1 MSKAYQLRG
10 KSGSAVGQTFDLSQ
24 PSIAIGRDPGND
36 IVINDNE
43 ISRFHA
49 RLQKVDGGYLF
60 EDLNSTNGSHVNEKP
75 VSGEVMLTPGDVI
88 ALGKNVELDFLLLPQ
103 LASDDPDMTMIAD
116 AGATFI
122 WSEDQERAPTST
134 IPQETESLPAGP
146 ESARKV
152 EEFTMTTGKA
162 KADMP
167 SLDEI
172 MPPVKKKASAGVD
185 DPQAEADP
193 VPAPAP
199 EKKRILGARMKR
211 VEDPALLEGDA
222 QFTADIELPNMLHMA
237 ILRSE
242 HAHARIKSIDTS
254 LAEHRP
260 GVVRV
265 ITAADVKGKIMPL
278 PCVWIPGGVESH
290 FPSHPFPGVPGAGD
304 VLATDRVRYI
314 GDPVAVV
321 VAETRAQAYDAL
333 EAIKV
338 DYEPLPVVVDPRA
351 ALQEGAP
358 QLHDEVPNNLNAYI
372 PYGDKEAAT
381 QAIAEADVVVE
392 LTTYNQRTINNPLEP
407 RCGIGDYDPATGEYT
422 LYATSQSPHDH
433 RLLLALMILG
443 IPMNKLHIIAPKV
456 GGSFGTKGY
465 IYPDMPLVL
474 FLSKELG
481 RPVKWQDTRAGLMRS
496 TVQGRDQ
503 HMTGKLAGTRDGRIT
518 AIYCTSH
525 ANLGAYPSTIGPG
538 VATAMVG
545 RCLSSVYDIAHP
557 FCEIYAVFTNIVSL
571 GAQRGSG
578 RSEATFFIER
588 LIDQFAA
595 EIGMDPVE
603 VRRKNLVRADQ
614 MPFDNR
620 LGWLY
625 DSGDYVTAFDRALE
639 MANYD
644 QLPAMKAEAEQ
655 RGKRLGFSIVPFVA
669 ISGVGPSPRMAKE
682 GMLGGTWESAS
693 VRVHPTGEVSATIG
707 SKPHG
712 QSHETTFGQV
722 VADELGI
729 DLSQVEILH
738 SDTKR
743 APFGQGSYGSRSFSV
758 GGAAVKLAAIAIR
771 EKVSK
776 AAAHIM
782 QVSESEI
789 VYEGGKVYPQG
800 SPEKAQTLQEI
811 ALALWYAWD
820 IPADMEPSLDVTI
833 FFDPPDFNYP
843 YGVHVALVEVDEQ
856 TGEIE
861 IVKYV
866 GVHDAGT
873 AGNEL
878 VLEGQMHGGI
888 THGMGQALFEEAL
901 YTAEGQL
908 RTPTLWEYPIPRATH
923 LPEIEL
929 DLMQTPT
936 PHSILGAKG
945 AGELGTVGSPAAIT
959 NAVCNALADLGV
971 KHIEMPLTPER
982 VWLAIQEAQGGQ
994 N

>member
-1 MSKAYQLRG
+1 MSSNAYQLRV
-10 KSGSAVGQTFDLSQ
+10 KSKDGSRTAPTAGQAFDLNQ
-24 PSIAIGRDPGND
+24 PVITVGRDQSND
-36 IVINDNE
+36 IVIDDNE

-49 RLQKVDGGYLF
+49 RLTEMDEGYVF
-60 EDLNSTNGSHVNEKP
+60 EDLNSTNGSSVNEKAA
-75 VSGEVMLTPGDVI
+75 SGHVTLTPGDVI
-88 ALGKNVELDFLLLPQ
+88 FLGKHVELDFLLLPP
-103 LASDDPDMTMIAD
+103 APAVDVDMTMIGD
-116 AGATFI
+116 AGSTMI
-122 WSEDQERAPTST
+122 WQGDKEN
-134 IPQETESLPAGP
+134 
-146 ESARKV
+146 
-152 EEFTMTTGKA
+152 
-162 KADMP
+162 
-167 SLDEI
+167 
-172 MPPVKKKASAGVD
+172 
-185 DPQAEADP
+185 
-193 VPAPAP
+193 APAAVP
-199 EKKRILGARMKR
+199 RTAEETISPLKKEASDMAPKTSAKVGERQTENAADSKPASKKRRTLGAPLKR

-222 QFTADIELPNMLHMA
+222 KFTADIELPGMLHMA

-242 HAHARIKSIDTS
+242 YAHALIKNIDTS
-254 LAEHRP
+254 LAAHRP

-265 ITAADVKGKIMPL
+265 ITAADVEGKIMPL

-290 FPSHPFPGVPGAGD
+290 FPPHPFPGVPGAGT

-321 VAETRAQAYDAL
+321 VAETRYQAHDAL
-333 EAIKV
+333 EAIQV
-338 DYEPLPVVVDPRA
+338 EYEQLPVVIDPRE
-351 ALQEGAP
+351 ALKEGAP
-358 QLHDEVPNNLNAYI
+358 QLHEEVPNNLNAYI
-372 PYGDKEAAT
+372 PYGDQEAAS
-381 QAIAEADVVVE
+381 QAIAEADAVVE
-392 LTTYNQRTINNPLEP
+392 LTTYNQRTINTPLEP

-422 LYATSQSPHDH
+422 LYATTQSPHDH

-443 IPMNKLHIIAPKV
+443 IPMNKLHIIAPKM

-481 RPVKWQDTRAGLMRS
+481 RPVKWQDTRSGLMRS

-503 HMTGKLAGTRDGRIT
+503 HMSGKLAGTRDGRIT
-518 AIYCTSH
+518 SIYCTSY

-545 RCLSSVYDIAHP
+545 RCVSSVYDIANP

-588 LIDQFAA
+588 LIDKYAM

-625 DSGDYVTAFDRALE
+625 DSGDYVAAFDRALE
-639 MANYD
+639 MANYS
-644 QLPAMKAEAEQ
+644 QFPAMQSEARK
-655 RGKRLGFSIVPFVA
+655 RGKRLGMSIVPFVA

-712 QSHETTFGQV
+712 QSHETTFGQI

-758 GGAAVKLAAIAIR
+758 GGAALKLAAIEIR
-771 EKVSK
+771 EKVCK
-776 AAAHIM
+776 AAAHM
-782 QVSESEI
+782 MKVPESEI
-789 VYEGGKVYPQG
+789 VYEDGKAYPRG
-800 SPEKAQTLQEI
+800 NPEKAQTLQEI

-820 IPADMEPSLDVTI
+820 IPAGMQPSLDVTT
-833 FFDPPDFNYP
+833 FFDPPDFNFP
-843 YGVHVALVEVDEQ
+843 YGVHVVLVEVDEQ
-856 TGEIE
+856 TGEVE

-873 AGNEL
+873 AGNTL
-878 VLEGQMHGGI
+878 ILEGQMQGAI

-901 YTAEGQL
+901 YTPEGQL

-923 LPEIEL
+923 MPKIEL

-936 PHSILGAKG
+936 PHTELGAKG

-971 KHIEMPLTPER
+971 EHIEMPLTPEK
-982 VWLAIQEAQGGQ
+982 VWLAIQEVQGEQ